1 MQLFMYCSY
10 FEKKKKEA
18 IKWAT
23 WIEKYDTLEN
33 MIKNYLAWHAA
44 KETEVARLDKT
55 KDKEKNTSNN
65 MMVYIIWG
73 TSLVAEFDRA
83 PWVCAVDNLI
93 VVRNTAPES
102 IRDWDPVV
110 IPSTAE
116 EPLLSTGGA
125 SNSDRYAETPLF
137 TVLPK
142 PWTWQGSM
150 AIFFRS
156 LWGARR
162 SPTRTSHF
170 YAHLGWADLVVH
182 GGQQ

>member
-10 FEKKKKEA
+10 FEKKTKEA

-65 MMVYIIWG
+65 MMVYIIWR

-150 AIFFRS
+150 AVFFRS